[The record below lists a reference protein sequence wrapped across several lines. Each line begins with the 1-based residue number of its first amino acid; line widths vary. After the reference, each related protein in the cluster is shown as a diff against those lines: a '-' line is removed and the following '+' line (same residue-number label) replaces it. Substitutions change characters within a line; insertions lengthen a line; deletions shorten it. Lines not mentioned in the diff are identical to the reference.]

1 MPQHNAAF
9 DRQVRIELLR
19 TRAALERETLA
30 RRIREAGHDLAPRQ
44 LVRSTLASVTGKA
57 EGSMLS
63 QLASTAMRH
72 PVISSA
78 LPSLLLGKTGG
89 RAMRAVA
96 IGLTG
101 WQLYKAWR
109 GSRAGDKETAGEA
122 AGEEP
127 KA

>member
-1 MPQHNAAF
+1 MAQHNAAF

-30 RRIREAGHDLAPRQ
+30 RRIREAGHELAPRQ
-44 LVRSTLASVTGKA
+44 LMRSTLASVTGKA

-63 QLASTAMRH
+63 QLAGTVLRH

-89 RAMRAVA
+89 RALRAVA
-96 IGLTG
+96 VGLTG

-109 GSRAGDKETAGEA
+109 GSRAGEPEA
-122 AGEEP
+122 AGEEDRT
-127 KA
+127 